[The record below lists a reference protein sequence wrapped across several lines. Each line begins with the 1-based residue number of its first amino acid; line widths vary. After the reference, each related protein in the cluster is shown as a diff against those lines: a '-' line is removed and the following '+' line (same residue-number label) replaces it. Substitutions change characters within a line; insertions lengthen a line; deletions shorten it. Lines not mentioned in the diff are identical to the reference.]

1 MKTIQAPNGKC
12 YEVDDIWQPMETRP
26 KDGEYYMLRND
37 QHIASNGW
45 LGDRCIAWMPV
56 PTIKEVQPPRWRAGE
71 YEGYWSLTMHGI
83 PMRLMDDYRASD
95 DALYAIG
102 NYFRT
107 DDDARNSNK
116 FRVMNDPNSEA
127 AE

>member
-1 MKTIQAPNGKC
+1 
-12 YEVDDIWQPMETRP
+12 
-26 KDGEYYMLRND
+26 
-37 QHIASNGW
+37 
-45 LGDRCIAWMPV
+45 
-56 PTIKEVQPPRWRAGE
+56 
-71 YEGYWSLTMHGI
+71 MHGI
-83 PMRLMDDYRASD
+83 PMRMMDDYRASD